1 MELNIGLLETNSQ
14 LLKINLELQDMAKQ
28 QHSQIC
34 DFFAP
39 ILRDTSLLPTIIQH
53 LEMALTK
60 QNYKE
65 KIRVELFILIYLY
78 SPISLFSEDKAH
90 RYKTDSGELR
100 YIADALNLQYFNMIK
115 YKSSSLLHY
124 RNYRDFRELT
134 NATFKTITEIID
146 LPV

>member
-14 LLKINLELQDMAKQ
+14 LLKINLELQDIAKQ

-34 DFFAP
+34 DLFAP
-39 ILRDTSLLPTIIQH
+39 ILRDTSLLPTIILH
-53 LEMALTK
+53 TEKALTT
-60 QNYKE
+60 QNYKVR
-65 KIRVELFILIYLY
+65 IRVELFILIYLY

-90 RYKTDSGELR
+90 RYKTDGRELR
-100 YIADALNLQYFNMIK
+100 YIADALNLQYSNMIK
-115 YKSSSLLHY
+115 YKSSLLSYY

-134 NATFKTITEIID
+134 NATFKTLTDIIE

>member
-1 MELNIGLLETNSQ
+1 MELNIGLLETNSK
-14 LLKINLELQDMAKQ
+14 LLKINLQLQDKTKQ
-28 QHSQIC
+28 QHSHIC
-34 DFFAP
+34 DSFTP

-53 LEMALTK
+53 TERVLTT

-65 KIRVELFILIYLY
+65 RIRVELFILIYLY

-90 RYKTDSGELR
+90 RYKTDGRELR
-100 YIADALNLQYFNMIK
+100 YIAEALNLRYSNMIK
-115 YKSSSLLHY
+115 YKSSLLAYY

-134 NATFKTITEIID
+134 NATFKTVTDTIE

>member
-14 LLKINLELQDMAKQ
+14 LLKINLELQDRAKQ

-39 ILRDTSLLPTIIQH
+39 ILRDTSLLPAIIQY
-53 LEMALTK
+53 MDRALIA

-90 RYKTDSGELR
+90 RYKTDGRELR
-100 YIADALNLQYFNMIK
+100 YIAETLNLRYSNMIK
-115 YKSSSLLHY
+115 YKSSLLSYY

-134 NATFKTITEIID
+134 NATFKTLTDTIE